1 MKTRIVSV
9 KNPAVL
15 LFIFVFLF
23 CSTLPAVPPFADIVF
38 TGNLSAVPS
47 KTELTYIAHNN
58 TYGVWVL
65 GGNTFASP
73 GKKAD
78 SFEQQ
83 KKLFAEHNK
92 KFFHSFAVPMPM
104 LAVLGE
110 NDFEAGLHYAV
121 SSLRHLRPAY
131 VFVLDYIGARNNE
144 NPYLLRY
151 IDLLVN
157 GKTLRFIGLG
167 AWEKLSP
174 SGRDILYRKP
184 TPAILKEIGDY
195 LKERKKVDFTIL
207 ITCQKLKYDKELA
220 ADPLCAKIF
229 DLILSNDP
237 AAPLYTEEKNSVP
250 IAGGGKNGEEMRK
263 IFLNPVTESVAG
275 PPIQVWRAEKYHPK
289 TTKSTTTKKVNIA
302 KKQEK
307 KKK

>member
-1 MKTRIVSV
+1 MKASIISV

-15 LFIFVFLF
+15 LFLFVFLF
-23 CSTLPAVPPFADIVF
+23 CSSLPGVPPYADIVF
-38 TGNLSAVPS
+38 TGNLSAVPA
-47 KTELTYIAHNN
+47 KAELSGIAYSNS
-58 TYGVWVL
+58 YGVWVL
-65 GGNTFASP
+65 GGNTFAP
-73 GKKAD
+73 AGKKTGN
-78 SFEQQ
+78 FEQQ

-92 KFFHSFAVPMPM
+92 KFFHSFVVSIPM

-110 NDFEAGLHYAV
+110 KDLEAGLHFAV
-121 SSLRHLRPAY
+121 SSLRHLRPGY
-131 VFVLDYIGARNNE
+131 VYVLDYIGAKNNE

-167 AWEKLSP
+167 AWEKLPP
-174 SGRDILYRKP
+174 SGKDILYRKP
-184 TPAILKEIGDY
+184 TAAVLKEIGDY

-207 ITCQKLKYDKELA
+207 ITCQKLAYDKKLA
-220 ADPLCAKIF
+220 ADPRCAEIF

-237 AAPLYTEEKNSVP
+237 AAPLYTAEKNSVP
-250 IAGGGKNGEEMRK
+250 IAGGGKNGKDIRK
-263 IFLNPVTESVAG
+263 IFLNPVAGSIAG
-275 PPIQVWRAEKYHPK
+275 PPIQVWRVEKNMPK
-289 TTKSTTTKKVNIA
+289 TTNNTTVKKINIS